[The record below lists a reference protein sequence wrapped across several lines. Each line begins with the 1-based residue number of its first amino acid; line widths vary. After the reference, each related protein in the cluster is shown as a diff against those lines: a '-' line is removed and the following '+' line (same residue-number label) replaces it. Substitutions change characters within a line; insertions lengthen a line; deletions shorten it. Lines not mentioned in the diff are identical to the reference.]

1 MNSPMDTKEP
11 KKKKTKK
18 KLSPKKSSLI
28 FVQFYLTQFSIK
40 ITSNIPTPL
49 QNKCKWKHCISY
61 NWILAIFNLGN
72 PTCSN
77 LGIKLLI
84 NHPNSTSKNHKKS
97 TLNPLIAK
105 ILLLVLLTVFH
116 IGEFG
121 IWSTDNPLIHIYLF
135 PITCLLDIVIIL

>member
-1 MNSPMDTKEP
+1 MDTKEP
-11 KKKKTKK
+11 KKKKKTKK

-28 FVQFYLTQFSIK
+28 FVQFYLTQFRIK

-61 NWILAIFNLGN
+61 NCIPAIFTLGN

-97 TLNPLIAK
+97 TLNPLTAK
-105 ILLLVLLTVFH
+105 ILLLVLLTVFQT
-116 IGEFG
+116 ILIMSVRR
-121 IWSTDNPLIHIYLF
+121 IWYLINW
-135 PITCLLDIVIIL
+135 